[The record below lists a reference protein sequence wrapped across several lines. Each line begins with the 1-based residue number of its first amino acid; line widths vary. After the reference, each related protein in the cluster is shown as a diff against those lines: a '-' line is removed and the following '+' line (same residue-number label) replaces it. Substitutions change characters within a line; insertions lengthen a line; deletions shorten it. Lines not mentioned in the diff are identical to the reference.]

1 MNKLTRLKMQEVH
14 QYVNAYVLFALGMGA
29 KYSNGNCIG

>member
-1 MNKLTRLKMQEVH
+1 MNKLTRLKKMQEVH

-29 KYSNGNCIG
+29 KIQ

>member
-1 MNKLTRLKMQEVH
+1 MKEEH